1 MPKSLARSPHI
12 RRASAPS
19 CGGRIVAL
27 LLVTCLIADPVTS
40 AAVSNTLAPGGRG
53 RSPAATGVRGACTSE
68 NLFNEQVL
76 AGRVG
81 GASKKLLCQFKRISV
96 RVFGTVSPLG

>member
-40 AAVSNTLAPGGRG
+40 AAVSNTLVPGGRG
-53 RSPAATGVRGACTSE
+53 RSPAEHRKNSSVSSRGSACGFLEPFRRLGGRFRQIILGQARVSVVAGD
-68 NLFNEQVL
+68 QV
-76 AGRVG
+76 
-81 GASKKLLCQFKRISV
+81 
-96 RVFGTVSPLG
+96 